1 MPPMAQLVLIGLVIG
16 IVPGLTGA
24 GGGILAVPALAMGMG
39 WTLQQAA
46 PVALLAVAGSAAVG
60 AVEGLRRKLVR
71 YRAGAWMA
79 VVGLPF
85 TSLGLLVAHV
95 SSQRWLS
102 VLFVVVM
109 LITAVRTLHQAS
121 RAADVDDSPRTVGRI
136 NPETGRL
143 AWTWPTAL
151 MLAGVGAT
159 TGFMTGLLGLG
170 GGFFVVPMLRRY
182 TNISMHGIVATS
194 LFVIA
199 LLGTG
204 GVLSALAHGA
214 IMPLKESS
222 YFVAA
227 MIVGMLCGRALAQR
241 LSAQRVQQGFGV
253 LLLVA
258 ALGLLV
264 ERFTQS

>member
-1 MPPMAQLVLIGLVIG
+1 
-16 IVPGLTGA
+16 
-24 GGGILAVPALAMGMG
+24 
-39 WTLQQAA
+39 
-46 PVALLAVAGSAAVG
+46 
-60 AVEGLRRKLVR
+60 
-71 YRAGAWMA
+71 
-79 VVGLPF
+79 
-85 TSLGLLVAHV
+85 
-95 SSQRWLS
+95 
-102 VLFVVVM
+102 
-109 LITAVRTLHQAS
+109 
-121 RAADVDDSPRTVGRI
+121 
-136 NPETGRL
+136 
-143 AWTWPTAL
+143 
-151 MLAGVGAT
+151 
-159 TGFMTGLLGLG
+159 
-170 GGFFVVPMLRRY
+170 
-182 TNISMHGIVATS
+182 MHGIVATS

-258 ALGLLV
+258 AVGLLV